1 MAIGWTG
8 RELRPTDGTNG
19 RDNRRAPRIDV
30 LTRVEGRLVALN
42 TPVIIHDLSRTGF
55 AVISQS
61 AFEPGQMLDFQL
73 VADEGPTIKVTA
85 EAVHSNPMG
94 AGTGLYLSGFK
105 FVPGKL
111 TGMVPQA
118 LIDRLIEAVSPTV
131 PCF

>member
-8 RELRPTDGTNG
+8 RDLRQTGG
-19 RDNRRAPRIDV
+19 RDKRQAPRIDV

-55 AVISQS
+55 AVVSQT
-61 AFEPGQMLDFQL
+61 AFEPGQLLDFQL

-85 EAVHSNPMG
+85 EAVRSTPMS

-118 LIDRLIEAVSPTV
+118 LIDRLIEAVSPSV

>member
-1 MAIGWTG
+1 VAIGWTG
-8 RELRPTDGTNG
+8 RDLRPASGTNLP
-19 RDNRRAPRIDV
+19 DSRRAPRIDV

-55 AVISQS
+55 AVVSQCE
-61 AFEPGQMLDFQL
+61 FEPGQLLDFQL
-73 VADEGPTIKVTA
+73 VADEGPSIKVTA
-85 EAVHSNPMG
+85 EAVHSRPMHTG
-94 AGTGLYLSGFK
+94 AGLYLSGFK

-118 LIDRLIEAVSPTV
+118 LIDRLIEAVSPSG